1 MLVKMNEIKNP
12 FEYEAANNL
21 SDEDIINYYI
31 EDYNYSRFIRSTKNI
46 FLIGERGSGKTMT
59 LLYNSFRIQYKNC
72 KINSSPVDYEK
83 IGIHIPCNTP
93 LFHKK
98 EYQLLNNEYQR
109 FIICE
114 HFLVL
119 SILYAIADTIS
130 VSEELIEAT
139 EQHRK
144 EFLGELTYTWD
155 AVFNNE
161 APNFYEAIKQYVN
174 KETIDTQKQ
183 INQYDSDS
191 FYSGALSFS
200 STILPFLNILRRV
213 DLLKNSHFMIMIDDA
228 HDMNKYQIKTLNSWI
243 SFRDHS
249 VFSFKVATAK
259 IGRHIRTTSTEGIIL
274 EGHDFLTV
282 DMEQELQ
289 NRESTFSKW
298 AKDIVTKRLQKANIT
313 IDPMAFFPANAD
325 QVKQLEE
332 YKEKARM
339 EAESKF
345 GDNKKAINDYVYKY
359 HRAMYFKERSDKA
372 NKPPYAGFETI
383 VECSTGIIRNLLD
396 PCYWMFDNVVKNTPE
411 NITCIPAS
419 IQNQVIASRSQR
431 LWNDLSEGLDTR
443 IPNCSAEQAQQI
455 YSLFDKLMILFS
467 QRLKADISE
476 PRAIVFSISALEEVG
491 QKQRDEL
498 RTLLEISMKAQYMY
512 MRRRSGKEKGTQVV
526 LYVPNRMLFPARGLD
541 VHGQFSHVSIKAGDL
556 CNAAFRNK
564 DIPSF
569 VGVSNVEQ
577 LDLFS
582 DL

>member
-1 MLVKMNEIKNP
+1 MREIKNP

-59 LLYNSFRIQYKNC
+59 LLYNSFKIQYKNC
-72 KINSSPVDYEK
+72 KRKGEAVDYEK

-98 EYQLLNNEYQR
+98 EYQLLNNEYQK

-119 SILYAIADTIS
+119 SILYAIADTLS
-130 VSEELIEAT
+130 VSEELIDAT
-139 EQHRK
+139 EKHRHD
-144 EFLGELTYTWD
+144 FLEELTYTWD
-155 AVFNNE
+155 AQFNRA
-161 APNFYEAIKQYVN
+161 APSFFEAIKQYVN
-174 KETIDTQKQ
+174 KEIIDTQKH
-183 INQYDSDS
+183 INQFDSDS

-200 STILPFLNILRRV
+200 STILPFMNILRRV
-213 DLLKNSHFMIMIDDA
+213 ELLKKSHFMIMIDDA
-228 HDMNKYQIKTLNSWI
+228 HDMNKYQIMTLNSWI

-259 IGRHIRTTSTEGIIL
+259 IGRPLRTTSTEGIIL

-289 NRESTFSKW
+289 NSESIFSKW
-298 AKDIVTKRLQKANIT
+298 ANDIVAKRLIKANINVEPK
-313 IDPMAFFPANAD
+313 DFFPANED
-325 QVKQLEE
+325 QVKQLEK
-332 YKEKARM
+332 YKEKARKIA
-339 EAESKF
+339 EAKY
-345 GDNKKAINDYVYKY
+345 GDDKKAINDYVYKY

-396 PCYWMFDNVVKNTPE
+396 PCYWMFDNIVKNSPE
-411 NITCIPAS
+411 SITCIPSA
-419 IQNQVIASRSQR
+419 IQNQVITSRSQR
-431 LWNDLSEGLDTR
+431 LWEDLADGLDTR
-443 IPNCSAEQAQQI
+443 IPNCSAEQAKQI
-455 YSLFDKLMILFS
+455 YSLFDKLMILYS

-476 PRAIVFSISALEEVG
+476 PRAIVFSISAQDEVG
-491 QKQRDEL
+491 QKQREDL
-498 RTLLEISMKAQYMY
+498 HSLLEISMKAQYMY

-526 LYVPNRMLFPARGLD
+526 LYVPNRMLFPNRGLD

-569 VGVSNVEQ
+569 VSESNVEQ
-577 LDLFS
+577 LELFKDL
-582 DL
+582 

>member
-1 MLVKMNEIKNP
+1 MKEMTNP

-21 SDEDIINYYI
+21 SEEDIINYYI

-59 LLYNSFRIQYKNC
+59 LLYNSFKIQYKSC
-72 KINSSPVDYEK
+72 KNNGTQVDYEK
-83 IGIHIPCNTP
+83 IGVHIPCNTP

-98 EYQLLNNEYQR
+98 EYKLLDNEYQK

-119 SILYAIADTIS
+119 SILYAIADTMS
-130 VSEELIEAT
+130 VSKEVIEAT
-139 EQHRK
+139 ETHRK
-144 EFLGELTYTWD
+144 EFLDELTYTWD
-155 AVFNNE
+155 AVFNE
-161 APNFYEAIKQYVN
+161 KASNFYEAIKQYVN
-174 KETIDTQKQ
+174 KETIDTQKH

-191 FYSGALSFS
+191 FYTGALSFS

-213 DLLKNSHFMIMIDDA
+213 ELLKNSHFMIMIDDA
-228 HDMNKYQIKTLNSWI
+228 HDMNTYQIMTLNSWI

-249 VFSFKVATAK
+249 LFSFKVATAK
-259 IGRHIRTTSTEGIIL
+259 IGRPLRITSTEGIIL

-289 NRESTFSKW
+289 NKESTFSKW
-298 AKDIVTKRLQKANIT
+298 AKEIVTKRLENVGIS
-313 IDPMAFFPANAD
+313 IDPMDFFPANKEQAM
-325 QVKQLEE
+325 QLEE
-332 YKEKARM
+332 YKEKARKV
-339 EAESKF
+339 AK
-345 GDNKKAINDYVYKY
+345 NKYGNDQKSISDYVYKY
-359 HRAMYFKERSDKA
+359 HRAMYFRERSEKA

-396 PCYWMFDNVVKNTPE
+396 PCYWMFDNVIKESPE
-411 NITCIPAS
+411 KINCIPSAVQNDVIS
-419 IQNQVIASRSQR
+419 IRSQR
-431 LWNDLSEGLDTR
+431 LWDDLSDGLDTR
-443 IPNCSAEQAQQI
+443 IPYCSADQAKQI

-476 PRAIVFSISALEEVG
+476 PRAIVFSISSLEEVEEK
-491 QKQRDEL
+491 QKNALRDL
-498 RTLLEISMKAQYMY
+498 FEIAMKAQYMY
-512 MRRRSGKEKGTQVV
+512 MRKRSGKEKGSQVT

-569 VGVSNVEQ
+569 VNDSNIMQ
-577 LDLFS
+577 LDLF
-582 DL
+582 DQL

>member
-1 MLVKMNEIKNP
+1 MKEMTNP

-21 SDEDIINYYI
+21 SEEDIINYYI

-59 LLYNSFRIQYKNC
+59 LLYNSFKIQYKSC
-72 KINSSPVDYEK
+72 KNSGTQVDYEK
-83 IGIHIPCNTP
+83 IGVHIPCNTP

-98 EYQLLNNEYQR
+98 EYKLLDNEYQK

-130 VSEELIEAT
+130 VSEEVIEAT
-139 EQHRK
+139 ETHRK
-144 EFLGELTYTWD
+144 EFLDELTYTWD
-155 AVFNNE
+155 AVFNE
-161 APNFYEAIKQYVN
+161 KASNFYEAIKQYVN
-174 KETIDTQKQ
+174 KETIDTQKH

-191 FYSGALSFS
+191 FYAGALSFS

-213 DLLKNSHFMIMIDDA
+213 ELLKNSHFMIMIDDA
-228 HDMNKYQIKTLNSWI
+228 HDMNKYQIMTLNSWI

-249 VFSFKVATAK
+249 LFSFKVATAK
-259 IGRHIRTTSTEGIIL
+259 IGRPLRTTSTEGIIL

-298 AKDIVTKRLQKANIT
+298 AKEIVSKRLENVGIS
-313 IDPMAFFPANAD
+313 IDPMDFFPANKEQA
-325 QVKQLEE
+325 KQLEE
-332 YKEKARM
+332 YKEKAKKV
-339 EAESKF
+339 AESKY
-345 GDNKKAINDYVYKY
+345 GDNQRAISDYVYKY
-359 HRAMYFKERSDKA
+359 HRAMYFRERSEKA

-396 PCYWMFDNVVKNTPE
+396 PCYWMFDNVIKE
-411 NITCIPAS
+411 SSDKITCIPSAVQNDVIS
-419 IQNQVIASRSQR
+419 IRSQR
-431 LWNDLSEGLDTR
+431 LWDDLYDGLDTR
-443 IPNCSAEQAQQI
+443 IPNCSADQADQI

-476 PRAIVFSISALEEVG
+476 PRAIVFSISALEEVEE
-491 QKQRDEL
+491 KQRNAL
-498 RTLLEISMKAQYMY
+498 RDLFEIAMKAQYMY
-512 MRRRSGKEKGTQVV
+512 MRKRSGKEKGSQVT

-556 CNAAFRNK
+556 CNAAFRKK

-569 VGVSNVEQ
+569 VSESNVIQ
-577 LDLFS
+577 LELF
-582 DL
+582 DQI